1 MKSNVDRI
9 AFFTRKANEYGA
21 CRFDYL
27 RGRSAERP
35 AAGRYRRL
43 MAYKAAV
50 TRRIKADRLR

>member
-1 MKSNVDRI
+1 MGEKSNEARI
-9 AFFTRKANEYGA
+9 AYYARKANEYGA
-21 CRFDYL
+21 RRFDYL

-50 TRRIKADRLR
+50 TRRINR